1 MKKILIFLLAISS
14 VKAQELTVGVKGEYG
29 IKNFQQLSNV
39 RLRFND
45 GLVLFNLKYIQNGT
59 GGVFARVDK
68 GKHTFLTELNHSWYK
83 LQARLIDFNI
93 YNDPNFNAVFREP
106 NYDLMFVNPQLGYS
120 YKPLPWLR
128 VNAGIGTNLYYE
140 SKTQINQRLKG
151 DEKRTDY
158 YTATLKQYENDNSA
172 NGQRIKK
179 MILNEKRADVA
190 VNNYFK
196 AIRKVHFDARLGVGV
211 DFGGFMIDLNYN
223 RTLTPIVK
231 DIDYNGQVSPL
242 NLQYDYLSLS
252 VGYRILPIRKF
263 LLPPRKNKTYEKI
276 QSEIPF
282 YKNEVNFLFG
292 KQSENQNSL
301 NIYES
306 SYTRYLLK
314 RVGVTIGVNTIQ
326 SPLSATDNDGLPNIG
341 IQNAIMVFTE
351 AKFLPLYTKKH
362 RIGFA
367 AGLNYMR
374 YEGLEGNSALR
385 NYDGTYSIA
394 NFQPLFQLQKGSFGY
409 QITADYNYLLT
420 KRIPIGGWLRVT
432 GNKTNGYGNFIALGI
447 KTGYLF

>member
-1 MKKILIFLLAISS
+1 MKKLLIFLLAISS
-14 VKAQELTVGVKGEYG
+14 VKAQELTVGIKGEYSV
-29 IKNFQQLSNV
+29 KNFEQLSNV
-39 RLRFND
+39 RARFDNNTS
-45 GLVLFNLKYIQNGT
+45 LFNHEVSPNGS

-68 GKHTFLTELNHSWYK
+68 GKNVFLVELSHSWQIMK
-83 LQARLIDFNI
+83 AVLIG
-93 YNDPNFNAVFREP
+93 PNKFASPR
-106 NYDLMFVNPQLGYS
+106 YDLMFVNPRLGYS

-128 VNAGIGTNLYYE
+128 INAGLGTNLFYE
-140 SKTQINQRLKG
+140 SKFQFNRRLKT
-151 DEKRTDY
+151 EQNRAEY
-158 YTATLKQYENDNSA
+158 FATSLKQYENDNTA
-172 NGQRIKK
+172 DGQKAKAMLLGQQKGEEIS
-179 MILNEKRADVA
+179 NS
-190 VNNYFK
+190 YFK

-231 DIDYNGQVSPL
+231 DIDYNGQASPL

-292 KQSENQNSL
+292 KQSKNQNSL

-341 IQNAIMVFTE
+341 IQNAITVFTE

-362 RIGFA
+362 RVGIA
-367 AGLNYMR
+367 AGLNYIR
-374 YEGLEGNSALR
+374 YEGLEGSSYLSTPDDAPAFNVV
-385 NYDGTYSIA
+385 
-394 NFQPLFQLQKGSFGY
+394 NFQPLFQPKKGSFGY

-420 KRIPIGGWLRVT
+420 KRIPIGGWLRAT

>member
-1 MKKILIFLLAISS
+1 MKKLLIFLLAISS
-14 VKAQELTVGVKGEYG
+14 VQAQELTVGIKGEYS
-29 IKNFQQLSNV
+29 IKNFEQLSNV
-39 RLRFND
+39 RARLDNNIA
-45 GLVLFNLKYIQNGT
+45 LFNNDVLPNGS

-68 GKHTFLTELNHSWYK
+68 GKNVFSAEINHSWQRVK
-83 LQARLIDFNI
+83 AIMI
-93 YNDPNFNAVFREP
+93 GPNELGYP
-106 NYDLMFVNPQLGYS
+106 EYDLMFVNPRLGYS

-128 VNAGIGTNLYYE
+128 LNAGLGSNLFYE
-140 SKTQINQRLKG
+140 SKFQFNRRLKT
-151 DEKRTDY
+151 EQNRAEY
-158 YTATLKQYENDNSA
+158 FATSLKQYENDNSA
-172 NGQRIKK
+172 NGQQMKQMLLSQQKVEAISSS
-179 MILNEKRADVA
+179 
-190 VNNYFK
+190 YFK
-196 AIRKVHFDARLGVGV
+196 AIKKVHFDARLGVGV

-223 RTLTPIVK
+223 RTLTPIIK
-231 DIDYNGQVSPL
+231 DIDYNGQASPL

-341 IQNAIMVFTE
+341 IQNAITVFTE

-362 RIGFA
+362 RIGLA
-367 AGLNYMR
+367 AGLNYIR
-374 YEGLEGNSALR
+374 YEGLEGS
-385 NYDGTYSIA
+385 TYLNTPDNAPAFNVA
-394 NFQPLFQLQKGSFGY
+394 NFQPLFQPKKGSFGY

-420 KRIPIGGWLRVT
+420 KRIPIGGWLRAN

>member
-1 MKKILIFLLAISS
+1 MKKLLFFLLAITS
-14 VKAQELTVGVKGEYG
+14 VHAQELTVGIKGEYS
-29 IKNFQQLSNV
+29 IKNFEHLSNV
-39 RLRFND
+39 RARIDNN
-45 GLVLFNLKYIQNGT
+45 VSLFNNDVLPNGA
-59 GGVFARVDK
+59 GGIFARVDK
-68 GKHTFLTELNHSWYK
+68 GRNVFSAEINHSWQRVK
-83 LQARLIDFNI
+83 AMMIG
-93 YNDPNFNAVFREP
+93 PNELGYIE
-106 NYDLMFVNPQLGYS
+106 YDLMFVNPRLGYS

-128 VNAGIGTNLYYE
+128 INAGLGTNLFYE
-140 SKTQINQRLKG
+140 SKFQFNRRLKT
-151 DEKRTDY
+151 EQNRAEY
-158 YTATLKQYENDNSA
+158 FATSLKQYENDNST
-172 NGQRIKK
+172 NGQQMKAMLLSQQKLEAISSS
-179 MILNEKRADVA
+179 
-190 VNNYFK
+190 YFK
-196 AIRKVHFDARLGVGV
+196 SIRKVHFDARLGVGV

-223 RTLTPIVK
+223 RTLTPIIQ
-231 DIDYNGQVSPL
+231 DIDYNGQTSPL

-292 KQSENQNSL
+292 KQSKNRNSL

-341 IQNAIMVFTE
+341 IQNAITVFTE

-362 RIGFA
+362 RIGLA
-367 AGLNYMR
+367 AGLNYIR
-374 YEGLEGNSALR
+374 YEGLEGS
-385 NYDGTYSIA
+385 TYLNTPDNAPAFNRVS
-394 NFQPLFQLQKGSFGY
+394 FQPLFQPKKGSFGY

-420 KRIPIGGWLRVT
+420 KRIPIGGWLRANE
-432 GNKTNGYGNFIALGI
+432 NKTNGYGNFIALGI

>member
-1 MKKILIFLLAISS
+1 MKKLLIFLLAISS
-14 VKAQELTVGVKGEYG
+14 VHAQELTVGIKGEYS
-29 IKNFQQLSNV
+29 IKNFEQSPNMGAI
-39 RLRFND
+39 FENNIA
-45 GLVLFNLKYIQNGT
+45 LFNHDVLPNGS

-68 GKHTFLTELNHSWYK
+68 SKNVFSVELNHSWQRVK
-83 LQARLIDFNI
+83 AIMI
-93 YNDPNFNAVFREP
+93 GPNELGFPE
-106 NYDLMFVNPQLGYS
+106 YDLMFVNPRLGYS

-128 VNAGIGTNLYYE
+128 INAGLGTNLFYE
-140 SKTQINQRLKG
+140 SKFQFNQRLKN
-151 DEKRTDY
+151 EQNRAEY
-158 YTATLKQYENDNSA
+158 FATSLKQYENDNSA
-172 NGQRIKK
+172 NGQQMKQMLLGQQKVEAIS
-179 MILNEKRADVA
+179 NS
-190 VNNYFK
+190 YFK

-223 RTLTPIVK
+223 RTLTPIIK
-231 DIDYNGQVSPL
+231 DIDYNGQASPL

-292 KQSENQNSL
+292 KQSENANSL

-326 SPLSATDNDGLPNIG
+326 SPLSATDNDGLPNVG
-341 IQNAIMVFTE
+341 IQNAITVFSE

-362 RIGFA
+362 RVGFA
-367 AGLNYMR
+367 AGLNYLR
-374 YEGLEGNSALR
+374 YEGLEGSSYLMTLDNDATFS
-385 NYDGTYSIA
+385 TA
-394 NFQPLFQLQKGSFGY
+394 NFQPLFQRKKGSFGY

-420 KRIPIGGWLRVT
+420 KRLPIGAWIRAT
-432 GNKTNGYGNFIALGI
+432 GNQTNRYGNFIALGI

>member
-1 MKKILIFLLAISS
+1 M
-14 VKAQELTVGVKGEYG
+14 TVGIKGEYS
-29 IKNFQQLSNV
+29 IKNFEKLSNV
-39 RLRFND
+39 RTGFDND
-45 GLVLFNLKYIQNGT
+45 IALFNNDVLPNGS

-68 GKHTFLTELNHSWYK
+68 GKNVFSVELNHSWQTVK
-83 LQARLIDFNI
+83 AVMIG
-93 YNDPNFNAVFREP
+93 PNELGFPE
-106 NYDLMFVNPQLGYS
+106 YDLMFVNPRLGYS

-128 VNAGIGTNLYYE
+128 LNAGLGANLYYE
-140 SKTQINQRLKG
+140 PKFQVNQRLKN
-151 DEKRTDY
+151 ELNRAEY
-158 YTATLKQYENDNSA
+158 FATSLKQYENDNSA
-172 NGQRIKK
+172 NGQQMKQMLLGQQKVEAIS
-179 MILNEKRADVA
+179 NS
-190 VNNYFK
+190 YFK
-196 AIRKVHFDARLGVGV
+196 AIRKVYFDARLGVGV

-223 RTLTPIVK
+223 RTLTPIIQ
-231 DIDYNGQVSPL
+231 DIDYNGQASPL

-292 KQSENQNSL
+292 KQSENKNSL

-314 RVGVTIGVNTIQ
+314 RVGVTIGINTIQ

-341 IQNAIMVFTE
+341 IQNAITVFSE

-362 RIGFA
+362 RIGLA
-367 AGLNYMR
+367 AGINYIR
-374 YEGLEGNSALR
+374 YEGLEGT
-385 NYDGTYSIA
+385 TYLITSDNIPA
-394 NFQPLFQLQKGSFGY
+394 IYQPIFQPIFQPLLIPKKSSFGY
-409 QITADYNYLLT
+409 QFTVDYNYLLT
-420 KRIPIGGWLRVT
+420 KRIPIGGWLRANS
-432 GNKTNGYGNFIALGI
+432 NKMNRYGDFIALGI